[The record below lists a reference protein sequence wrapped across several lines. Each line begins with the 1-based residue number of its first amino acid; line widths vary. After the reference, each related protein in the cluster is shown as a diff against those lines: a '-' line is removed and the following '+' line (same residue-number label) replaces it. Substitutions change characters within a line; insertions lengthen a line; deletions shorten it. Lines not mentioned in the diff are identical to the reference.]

1 VTPKTL
7 QKDPSLFIGLLLS
20 LLLQEVS
27 IRGVTRLVTL
37 PKKNLKKMAE
47 LKD

>member
-1 VTPKTL
+1 VTQKTL
-7 QKDPSLFIGLLLS
+7 QKDPSLFIGFLLS

-37 PKKNLKKMAE
+37 SKKNLKKMVE
-47 LKD
+47 LKN